1 MATSMP
7 KLQNAAQREKL
18 NQAVGEGSR
27 GSLWLPPGKPSNPF
41 EEPPAQ
47 HSPLG
52 SVRGSSLQ
60 PREKCSEPENLGSSS
75 KKIQVRE
82 AVTSKLSRSV
92 GLISI
97 SF

>member
-1 MATSMP
+1 METSVP

-18 NQAVGEGSR
+18 NQAVGEGTR
-27 GSLWLPPGKPSNPF
+27 GSLWSSPREALKSL
-41 EEPPAQ
+41 EEPLAQ
-47 HSPLG
+47 LGPLG

-75 KKIQVRE
+75 KKLQVRE

-92 GLISI
+92 GLISV